1 MDGLK
6 KEIREDRA
14 GGGHPALGMTA
25 RPQKVLLGSALAGLP
40 DSIPILVI
48 WRFAVPFRFLSL

>member
-14 GGGHPALGMTA
+14 GGGHPASGMTA
-25 RPQKVLLGSALAGLP
+25 PRNLFGCRLGRIGG
-40 DSIPILVI
+40 PILEKSKVGLGLLLRGTP
-48 WRFAVPFRFLSL
+48 W